1 MALKKPIG
9 FHEQIQKLIS
19 HGIIVKEEDHA
30 EEILK
35 SINYYRLTGYA
46 LQFRK
51 SPDNSDCIE
60 GTTLKQIL
68 RIYHFDEELR
78 GMLRKYL
85 ETAEVYYKTQISCL
99 FSCSKCKEIPYDQHY
114 DENNFY
120 NKKGYREVL
129 DNFKKE
135 KNYYRDSLIVKHHKE
150 KYKGKMP
157 LWVIVELLSFSNVSK
172 LYNCMFFSEK
182 DEIAAAVNTSRG
194 TLENHLHCLSVLR
207 NKCAHGARLYNT
219 PFNPPAHLTSQF
231 LKKNVDVKNDSLFAY
246 ILILLKRLPDQ
257 DSRKNLFD
265 DLERVMK
272 KYRDDI
278 RLDLIGFPM
287 DYQKI
292 LKNSI

>member
-1 MALKKPIG
+1 MTLKKPIR
-9 FHEQIQKLIS
+9 FTDQVHKLIS
-19 HGIIVKEEDHA
+19 HGIIVEEDDCA

-51 SPDNSDCIE
+51 SPENSDCKE

-78 GMLRKYL
+78 DVMRKYL
-85 ETAEVYYKTQISCL
+85 EMAEVYYKTQISCL
-99 FSCSKCKEIPYDQHY
+99 FSCRKCKDAPYDQHY

-120 NKKGYREVL
+120 NKKGYQEVL

-172 LYNCMFFSEK
+172 LYNCMYFTEK
-182 DEIAAAVNTSRG
+182 DEIAAAIGVSRE

-219 PFNPPAHLTSQF
+219 AFNPPAHLTRQF
-231 LKKNVDVKNDSLFAY
+231 LKKNAGVKNDTLFAY
-246 ILILLKRLPDQ
+246 VLILLKRLPDQ
-257 DSRKNLFD
+257 NSRKDLFD
-265 DLERVMK
+265 ALNRVMG

-278 RLDLIGFPM
+278 SLDLIGFPEN
-287 DYQKI
+287 YEQI